1 VYGEPALNGVSRHSS
16 ASMAAAAE
24 AIERTRGLDRSS
36 LAVLDLA
43 CGTGD
48 GLQMLLEA
56 GFRVAGIDVDGDMIR
71 TCGERL
77 AAIGDRRAELKHGD
91 LTRLA
96 WSNQSFDVVV
106 SGGLPGDFT
115 EEQIRDVKR
124 EIIRVLR
131 MEGLFIGNIPS
142 GAVGT
147 EIVTVDEKSIRRFWA
162 PFRVEATHVVEV
174 AFAGEEN
181 CRPSLAVVAR
191 MLDFPT
197 RFAAAFRLVES
208 GGPPIASRE
217 ALAGLRDRIV
227 AALPA
232 LGYRPG
238 DRPPKFLL
246 VPRHK
251 YEDRLI
257 PLLVFQRRADA
268 MPIVQ
273 YDACGGV
280 ITLWVYGPVQ
290 DDRTCPYSR
299 FVIDCN
305 PWLGPIDERTVR
317 GGVRAFH
324 REIAVGVHATERL
337 LRTADLRHHR
347 SVDLPVDVAVRLDTL
362 VSQSCRRC
370 DLLGPLFAV
379 LQPFMLYTGH
389 DCYDEAIDVDTAL
402 DTSMSFLLQPKGK
415 AFQFYGSEDHAGRWS
430 PSGDVFRSHLNQRFG
445 REVQNRWNT
454 LEPAF
459 VADAHALMERRMQSL
474 SALPYMRNVC
484 CRDRDSDVSIGWRN
498 FRDALQVPVYDPE
511 RSVDG
516 QRVAWVMSLHSFSDE
531 PFRWGMDQLWSLYD
545 MFMVAARHIRA
556 ACPSDL
562 IVLRPHPNSLGMFT
576 DPGLIEQVEAGIVRH
591 PTDLLDVYLQLR
603 LCQDIAALGAEC
615 ELSSLQPAEELLR
628 PARSIVVTRHGSIL
642 IEAAWIDRL
651 GIFSRI
657 APYAF
662 LFSEERQYSDAESLR
677 NAMLRA
683 RETVLAGAV
692 PVPTRHDIAKY
703 QAILD
708 TPNGVKRATG
718 MGEVEMPT
726 VGHQPLRNFDDF
738 RYGPETIEEAAV
750 RLLSL
755 FNVPIEKEALRSAFG
770 WGDA

>member
-1 VYGEPALNGVSRHSS
+1 
-16 ASMAAAAE
+16 MAAAAE

-56 GFRVAGIDVDGDMIR
+56 GFRVAGMDVDRDVIR
-71 TCGERL
+71 TCEERL

-96 WSNQSFDVVV
+96 WPNQSFDIVV
-106 SGGLPGDFT
+106 SGGLPVDFT
-115 EEQIRDVKR
+115 AERMQDVAR
-124 EIIRVLR
+124 EIRRVLR

-142 GAVGT
+142 GSVGT
-147 EIVTVDEKSIRRFWA
+147 EAATVDEKLIPRFWA
-162 PFRVEATHVVEV
+162 PFRVEATHGVEAAV
-174 AFAGEEN
+174 AGDGN

-197 RFAAAFRLVES
+197 RFAAAFRLVVA

-232 LGYRPG
+232 LGYYPG
-238 DRPPKFLL
+238 DRSPTFLL

-257 PLLVFQRRADA
+257 PLLVFQRRTDA
-268 MPIVQ
+268 MPVVQ

-290 DDRTCPYSR
+290 EDRTCPYAR
-299 FVIDCN
+299 FEVDCN
-305 PWLGPIDERTVR
+305 SWLGPIDERTVR
-317 GGVRAFH
+317 EGVRAVH
-324 REIAVGVHATERL
+324 RDIAVGVHATERL

-347 SVDLPVDVAVRLDTL
+347 CVELPIDVAARLDTL
-362 VSQSCRRC
+362 VAQSCRRC
-370 DLLGPLFAV
+370 DLLGPLFTI

-389 DCYDEAIDVDTAL
+389 DCYDEAIDVDAAL
-402 DTSMSFLLQPKGK
+402 DTSMPFLIQPKGK
-415 AFQFYGSEDHAGRWS
+415 AFHFYCSEDNAGRWC

-445 REVQNRWNT
+445 REVQDRWNA
-454 LEPAF
+454 LDPAV

-484 CRDRDSDVSIGWRN
+484 YRDRDSDVSIGWRH
-498 FRDALQVPVYDPE
+498 FRDALQVPVYDPG
-511 RSVDG
+511 RLVDG
-516 QRVAWVMSLHSFSDE
+516 QRVAWVMSLHSFADE
-531 PFRWGMDQLWSLYD
+531 PFRWGMDRLWSLYD
-545 MFMVAARHIRA
+545 MFLVAARHIRA
-556 ACPSDL
+556 TCPSDL
-562 IVLRPHPNSLGMFT
+562 LVLRPHPNSLGMFT
-576 DPGLIEQVEAGIVRH
+576 DPRLIEQVEAGIVRH

-603 LCQDIAALGAEC
+603 LCQDIAALGVEC

-642 IEAAWIDRL
+642 IEAAWIDRP

-662 LFSEERQYSDAESLR
+662 LFPDERQYSDADSLR
-677 NAMLRA
+677 TAMLRA
-683 RETVLAGAV
+683 RETVVAGDV
-692 PVPTRHDIAKY
+692 TVPTRHDIAKY

-726 VGHQPLRNFDDF
+726 VVHKPLRNFDDF
-738 RYGPETIEEAAV
+738 CYGPETIEEAAV

-755 FNVPIEKEALRSAFG
+755 FNAPIEKNALRSALG
-770 WGDA
+770 RGDA